1 MNGREMMR
9 DLRSVVSGTIKA
21 NESMQNHTSWKI
33 GGPAQ
38 VFVEPQSLKD
48 LQSIFIY
55 ARENGIDLTVIG
67 HGSNLLVSDLGIKG
81 IVVKIGKGMDYF
93 SVQGNQITAGAGV
106 KLARLAALARE
117 NALEGFEFAAGI
129 PGTVGGAL
137 AMNAGANNW
146 CMADLLSEVLT
157 IDNSGN
163 VKNYLASELNFSY
176 RSSKLH
182 EKSLTVVEAVF
193 EGVKGNREAIKK
205 VTEDYLGKRKKTQPL
220 NYPNAGSVFKNPP
233 GDSAGRLIEMVG
245 AKGLAVGDAQ
255 VSTKHANFFINRNRA
270 TARDMLTL
278 IKKVQS
284 LVWKEYG
291 INLCLEVQLVGEH

>member
-1 MNGREMMR
+1 MNGREIMQ
-9 DLRSVVSGTIKA
+9 DLRSVIAGTIKA

-81 IVVKIGKGMDYF
+81 IVVKIGRGMDYF

-146 CMADLLSEVLT
+146 CMADMVNEVLT

-163 VKNYLASELNFSY
+163 IRKYMTSELDFSY
-176 RSSKLH
+176 RSSELR
-182 EKSLTVVEAVF
+182 EKALTVVEAVF

-220 NYPNAGSVFKNPP
+220 DYPNAGSVFKNPP

-255 VSTKHANFFINRNRA
+255 VSTKHANFFINRKRA
-270 TARDMLTL
+270 TARDMLIL

>member
-1 MNGREMMR
+1 MQ

-33 GGPAQ
+33 GGPAE

-67 HGSNLLVSDLGIKG
+67 HGSNLLVSDLGVKG
-81 IVVKIGKGMDYF
+81 IVVKIGRGMDYF
-93 SVQGNQITAGAGV
+93 SVQGNRITAGAGV

-146 CMADLLSEVLT
+146 CMADLVSEVLT

-163 VKNYLASELNFSY
+163 IRKYMASELDFSY
-176 RSSKLH
+176 RSSELR

-193 EGVKGNREAIKK
+193 EGVKGNRETIKK
-205 VTEDYLGKRKKTQPL
+205 VTEDNLGKRKKTQPL

-255 VSTKHANFFINRNRA
+255 VSTKHANFFINRKRA
-270 TARDMLTL
+270 TARDMLIL

>member
-1 MNGREMMR
+1 MNGREIMQ

-33 GGPAQ
+33 GGPAE

-67 HGSNLLVSDLGIKG
+67 HGSNLLVSDLGVKG
-81 IVVKIGKGMDYF
+81 IVVKIGRGMDYF
-93 SVQGNQITAGAGV
+93 SVQGNRITAGAGV

-146 CMADLLSEVLT
+146 CMADLVSEVLT

-163 VKNYLASELNFSY
+163 IRKYMASELDFSY
-176 RSSKLH
+176 RSSELR

-193 EGVKGNREAIKK
+193 EGVKGNRETIKK
-205 VTEDYLGKRKKTQPL
+205 VTEDNLGKRKKTQPL

-255 VSTKHANFFINRNRA
+255 VSTKHANFFINRKRA
-270 TARDMLTL
+270 TARDMLIL

>member
-1 MNGREMMR
+1 LNGREIMQ
-9 DLRSVVSGTIKA
+9 DLRSVIAGTIKA

-81 IVVKIGKGMDYF
+81 IVVKIGRGMDYF

-146 CMADLLSEVLT
+146 CMADMVNEVLT

-163 VKNYLASELNFSY
+163 IRKYMTSELDFSY
-176 RSSKLH
+176 RSSELR
-182 EKSLTVVEAVF
+182 EKALTVVEAVF

-220 NYPNAGSVFKNPP
+220 DYPNAGSVFKNPP

-255 VSTKHANFFINRNRA
+255 VSTKHANFFINRKRA
-270 TARDMLTL
+270 TARDMLIL